1 MKRLPNETFEQYKE
15 RRKNE
20 QNETATKLKGTLKVV
35 GRRIIEKDGKT
46 INIQP
51 EGFQGT
57 FIKRKNISSNRKED
71 KNEH

>member
-46 INIQP
+46 ISIRP

-57 FIKRKNISSNRKED
+57 IIKRKNIDPFKE
-71 KNEH
+71 